1 MAQVAALV
9 VEAAVFGVGAVVVGD
24 GGEVYGA
31 EGFHLLFEA
40 ADLGGQGG
48 FVRRVGIVHVQR
60 FAVVGEEFGGDA
72 LELLLE
78 VCEVFFVVVQ
88 AFFCQG
94 ALVLALAQGFLFAV
108 QVVRLFFDGAG
119 GLRAGLFVLLVGFFE
134 VFVAQVFFFE
144 FEGERF
150 ALFL

>member
-1 MAQVAALV
+1 
-9 VEAAVFGVGAVVVGD
+9 
-24 GGEVYGA
+24 
-31 EGFHLLFEA
+31 LLFEA

-78 VCEVFFVVVQ
+78 VCEVFLVVVQ

-144 FEGERF
+144 FEGECF